1 MGVGVNCRRP
11 AINSQRR
18 GPDVG
23 IAAINSAESTEARS
37 GLDSARNMDREPGR
51 QHEDSGYLSLGVDEL
66 QEDPGQC
73 PERDRYTGELE
84 GKALSLGEASG
95 RDAAVVRSPSPLRS
109 RACASPSPAPS
120 ALRRPDFLSFSFPGT
135 KPTEVSGT
143 ATSAAVEEESGS
155 EPELGA
161 AAAAAAAA
169 EEEQGQA
176 GAGAPDPMVDE
187 IQKGGGGG
195 GDGDEE
201 EFPQEPVQADA
212 EDPQPSD
219 GEARLHR
226 CSFRRLQLTEL
237 ESVFQRSQYPNV
249 FAR

>member
-1 MGVGVNCRRP
+1 
-11 AINSQRR
+11 
-18 GPDVG
+18 
-23 IAAINSAESTEARS
+23 
-37 GLDSARNMDREPGR
+37 MDREPGR

-66 QEDPGQC
+66 QEDPG
-73 PERDRYTGELE
+73 
-84 GKALSLGEASG
+84 
-95 RDAAVVRSPSPLRS
+95 
-109 RACASPSPAPS
+109 
-120 ALRRPDFLSFSFPGT
+120 T

-155 EPELGA
+155 EPEPGAA

-201 EFPQEPVQADA
+201 EFPQEPMQADA

-249 FAR
+249 FARKELAIPVDVSETKVQGSEPEDDNL

>member
-1 MGVGVNCRRP
+1 
-11 AINSQRR
+11 
-18 GPDVG
+18 
-23 IAAINSAESTEARS
+23 
-37 GLDSARNMDREPGR
+37 MDREPGR

-66 QEDPGQC
+66 QEDPG
-73 PERDRYTGELE
+73 
-84 GKALSLGEASG
+84 
-95 RDAAVVRSPSPLRS
+95 
-109 RACASPSPAPS
+109 
-120 ALRRPDFLSFSFPGT
+120 T

-155 EPELGA
+155 EPEPGAAA

-201 EFPQEPVQADA
+201 EFPQEPMQADA

-249 FAR
+249 FARKELAIPVDVSETKVQGSEPEDDNL